1 MRLTPCLLFIVLL
14 GMPGNLEAARPARK
28 AAAPVHKVQR
38 GETAAEIARTH
49 GVTLEQLADLN
60 PRRNLSKLSVG
71 CRLKVNGSPEPP
83 AARKVRQAAPVEAV
97 QPAPEPVKTQASVS
111 PLPGIPAKKPFALV
125 HLERLIPTPM
135 KILPTPKS
143 LQSLWKSF

>member
-1 MRLTPCLLFIVLL
+1 
-14 GMPGNLEAARPARK
+14 MPGNLEAARPARK

-38 GETAAEIARTH
+38 GETAAKIARTH
-49 GVTLEQLADLN
+49 GVTLERLADLN
-60 PRRNLSKLSVG
+60 PRMNLSKLSVG
-71 CRLKVNGSPEPP
+71 GRLKVNGSPEPP
-83 AARKVRQAAPVEAV
+83 AARKVRQAAPVEAA
-97 QPAPEPVKTQASVS
+97 QPVPEPAAAVAQAPVS
-111 PLPGIPAKKPFALV
+111 PLPGIPAKKPSALV

>member
-14 GMPGNLEAARPARK
+14 GIFGNLEAARPARK
-28 AAAPVHKVQR
+28 AVAPVHKVQR
-38 GETAAEIARTH
+38 GETAAKIARTH
-49 GVTLEQLADLN
+49 GVTLERLADLN
-60 PRRNLSKLSVG
+60 PRVNLSKLSVG
-71 CRLKVNGSPEPP
+71 CRLKVNGSPEPV
-83 AARKVRQAAPVEAV
+83 ARRVRQAAPVEAV
-97 QPAPEPVKTQASVS
+97 QPVPEPVATQAPVS
-111 PLPGIPAKKPFALV
+111 PLPGIPAKKPSALV